1 MIVIDDL
8 LAAPLRGALWVLK
21 EIVNAAEEDQAAQAD
36 RIRETLRELYQQLE
50 RGQIS
55 EADFDAQERVLLDRL
70 DELEPPEDSEE
81 EDDEED
87 DEGDDEEDDEDDE
100 EQDEDDEEQ
109 DEDEDED
116 DATDPAE
123 DEDADALANSAAMDT
138 HKLKDSDRSE
148 QERTPSQEKEA
159 AR

>member
-81 EDDEED
+81 EDEEDDD
-87 DEGDDEEDDEDDE
+87 DEGDEEEDDEDDE
-100 EQDEDDEEQ
+100 EQDED
-109 DEDEDED
+109 DED

>member
-100 EQDEDDEEQ
+100 EQDD
-109 DEDEDED
+109 DED

>member
-81 EDDEED
+81 EDEED
-87 DEGDDEEDDEDDE
+87 DDDEGDDDEDDDDEEDDEDDE
-100 EQDEDDEEQ
+100 EQDEDDE
-109 DEDEDED
+109 D

-123 DEDADALANSAAMDT
+123 DEDADARANSAAMDT

>member
-81 EDDEED
+81 EDEEDDDED
-87 DEGDDEEDDEDDE
+87 DEGDDEEEDEDDE
-100 EQDEDDEEQ
+100 EQDED
-109 DEDEDED
+109 DED

>member
-81 EDDEED
+81 EDEEDDDEDDEGD

-100 EQDEDDEEQ
+100 EQDED
-109 DEDEDED
+109 DED